1 MLRSRMEPNQE
12 QKEEIFIKKDMI
24 ISEAVETYPEIVPAL
39 QETGVHCVC
48 CHVSSFETLEQ
59 GLSGHGGYS
68 EKQVDEIIEMLNKL
82 VTLERKEQ

>member
-1 MLRSRMEPNQE
+1 MLRSRMETNQE
-12 QKEEIFIKKDMI
+12 QKEKIFIKKDMI

-39 QETGVHCVC
+39 QETGVHCVG